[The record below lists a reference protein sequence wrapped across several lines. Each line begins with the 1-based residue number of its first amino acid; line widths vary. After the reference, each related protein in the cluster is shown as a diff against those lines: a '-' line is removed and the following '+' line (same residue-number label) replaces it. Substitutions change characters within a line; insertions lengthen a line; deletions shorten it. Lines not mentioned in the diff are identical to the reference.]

1 MRAIKLAFLL
11 STGMF
16 CSVALGAQQEKAEA
30 AVTKAEILE
39 RRASPE
45 ESDSSSWRKP
55 TISRAEARA
64 VDPAGDGPL
73 EDAITC
79 MARSIYWESKGLARE
94 KMEAVASVVMNRLA
108 SESFP
113 NTVCEVV
120 KQGGESGS
128 CQFSW
133 WCDGR
138 PDAVQE
144 EEPYAVAVDVARR
157 ALNQQLKDPTDGA
170 LYFHDQS
177 VRPSWASTFTLT
189 KEAGGLLFYK
199 PAED

>member
-1 MRAIKLAFLL
+1 MRSMSFALCMVAAVYGPHVLADQD
-11 STGMF
+11 S
-16 CSVALGAQQEKAEA
+16 KAEA
-30 AVTKAEILE
+30 AVSKAEILE
-39 RRASPE
+39 RKASPE
-45 ESDSSSWRKP
+45 TDSSRGRTP

-64 VDPAGDGPL
+64 VDPDGDGPL

-108 SESFP
+108 AEDFP

-120 KQGGESGS
+120 KQGSESGP

-138 PDAVQE
+138 PDSIQE
-144 EEPYAVAVDVARR
+144 EEPYSVAVDVARR
-157 ALNQQLKDPTDGA
+157 TLNQQVTDPTDGA
-170 LYFHDQS
+170 LYFHDHT
-177 VRPSWASTFTLT
+177 VKPSWASTFTLT

-199 PAED
+199 PKDD

>member
-1 MRAIKLAFLL
+1 MRPIQVAVYLVVTLL
-11 STGMF
+11 SAF
-16 CSVALGAQQEKAEA
+16 ASAEQQRKAEA
-30 AVTKAEILE
+30 AVSKAEVLE
-39 RRASPE
+39 KRASPE
-45 ESDSSSWRKP
+45 TESNGFGRKP
-55 TISRAEARA
+55 TISRAEAQA
-64 VDPAGDGPL
+64 VDPTGDAPL

-108 SESFP
+108 SEAFP

-120 KQGGESGS
+120 KQGSETGP

-138 PDAVQE
+138 PDAIQE

-157 ALNQQLKDPTDGA
+157 ALNQQLSDATDGA
-170 LYFHDQS
+170 LYFHDKT
-177 VRPSWASTFTLT
+177 VTPSWASTFTLT

-199 PAED
+199 PHED